1 MTGFGPRFSNHENC
15 GLGKRAATIWTDAC
29 AQLFACSNWIKVERF
44 AINTVWHDFGALP
57 REVRMQRRRMRRLG
71 IRRWRVLLLL
81 GAAAWVA
88 AWLAPARAQQS
99 APAASPP
106 AATPAKPKPKPANPE
121 TKPEAAKP
129 AAPAAKPASPAAA
142 GGVQPKLLGQYGMWG
157 AYTASPGGKKVCF
170 ALAKPSASETNP
182 PNRPRNPVYMFI
194 STRPA
199 DKVAN
204 EISLV
209 VGYPFKTGTEATAQV
224 GGSSFALYTQQ
235 DGAWIKNATDE
246 AKMVDAMRG
255 GDNAV
260 IKGVSA
266 KGTQS
271 TDTFSLKGVA
281 QALDRTAQEC
291 K

>member
-1 MTGFGPRFSNHENC
+1 
-15 GLGKRAATIWTDAC
+15 
-29 AQLFACSNWIKVERF
+29 
-44 AINTVWHDFGALP
+44 
-57 REVRMQRRRMRRLG
+57 MQQRRMRRMG
-71 IRRWRVLLLL
+71 IRRLGRSWGLVLLLL
-81 GAAAWVA
+81 AAAWVA
-88 AWLAPARAQQS
+88 VWLAPAHAQQS

-106 AATPAKPKPKPANPE
+106 AAAPAKPKPKPKPE

-129 AAPAAKPASPAAA
+129 AAPAAAKPASPAAA
-142 GGVQPKLLGQYGMWG
+142 GGAQPKLLGQYGIWG

-170 ALAKPSASETNP
+170 VLAKPTGSETNP

-199 DKVAN
+199 DKVTN
-204 EISLV
+204 EVSLV
-209 VGYPFKTGTEATAQV
+209 VGYPFKAGTEATAQV
-224 GGSSFALYTQQ
+224 GGTSFALYTQQ
-235 DGAWIKNATDE
+235 DGAWIKNATEE

-255 GDNAV
+255 GNSAV

-271 TDTFSLKGVA
+271 TDTFALKGVA

>member
-1 MTGFGPRFSNHENC
+1 MG
-15 GLGKRAATIWTDAC
+15 I
-29 AQLFACSNWIKVERF
+29 
-44 AINTVWHDFGALP
+44 
-57 REVRMQRRRMRRLG
+57 RRLG
-71 IRRWRVLLLL
+71 IRQSWALVLLLV
-81 GAAAWVA
+81 GTAAWLA

-99 APAASPP
+99 APATSPP
-106 AATPAKPKPKPANPE
+106 VAAPAKPKPKPA

-129 AAPAAKPASPAAA
+129 APAAKPASPAAA
-142 GGVQPKLLGQYGMWG
+142 AAGGAPPKLLGQYGMWG

-170 ALAKPSASETNP
+170 ALAKPTASETSP

-199 DKVAN
+199 DKVTN

-209 VGYPFKTGTEATAQV
+209 VGYPFKAGTEATAQV
-224 GGSSFALYTQQ
+224 GGSNFALYTQQ
-235 DGAWIKNATDE
+235 DGAWIKNATEE

>member
-1 MTGFGPRFSNHENC
+1 
-15 GLGKRAATIWTDAC
+15 
-29 AQLFACSNWIKVERF
+29 
-44 AINTVWHDFGALP
+44 
-57 REVRMQRRRMRRLG
+57 MQRRRMRRLA
-71 IRRWRVLLLL
+71 IQQLLRFVLVLL
-81 GAAAWVA
+81 GTAAAMAVWPV
-88 AWLAPARAQQS
+88 PASAQQS

-106 AATPAKPKPKPANPE
+106 ATAPAKPKPKPA
-121 TKPEAAKP
+121 TKPEAAP
-129 AAPAAKPASPAAA
+129 AKPVSPAAA
-142 GGVQPKLLGQYGMWG
+142 AVGAAQPKLLGQYGMWG

-170 ALAKPSASETNP
+170 ALAKPTASETNP
-182 PNRPRNPVYMFI
+182 PNRPRNPIFMFI
-194 STRPA
+194 STRPT
-199 DKVAN
+199 DKVTN

-209 VGYPFKTGTEATAQV
+209 VGYPFKAGTEATAQV

-235 DGAWIKNATDE
+235 DGAWIKNATEE
-246 AKMVDAMRG
+246 AKMIDAMRG

-260 IKGVSA
+260 VKGVSA

>member
-1 MTGFGPRFSNHENC
+1 
-15 GLGKRAATIWTDAC
+15 
-29 AQLFACSNWIKVERF
+29 
-44 AINTVWHDFGALP
+44 
-57 REVRMQRRRMRRLG
+57 
-71 IRRWRVLLLL
+71 VLLLL
-81 GAAAWVA
+81 AAWVA
-88 AWLAPARAQQS
+88 VWLAPAHAQQS

-106 AATPAKPKPKPANPE
+106 AAAPAKPKPKP
-121 TKPEAAKP
+121 KPEAAKP
-129 AAPAAKPASPAAA
+129 AAPAAAKPASPAAA
-142 GGVQPKLLGQYGMWG
+142 GGAQPKLLGQYGIWG

-170 ALAKPSASETNP
+170 VLAKPTGSETNP

-199 DKVAN
+199 DKVTN
-204 EISLV
+204 EVSLV
-209 VGYPFKTGTEATAQV
+209 VGYPFKAGTEATAQV
-224 GGSSFALYTQQ
+224 GGTSFALYTQQ
-235 DGAWIKNATDE
+235 DGAWIKNATEE

-255 GDNAV
+255 GDSAV

-271 TDTFSLKGVA
+271 TDTFALKGVA